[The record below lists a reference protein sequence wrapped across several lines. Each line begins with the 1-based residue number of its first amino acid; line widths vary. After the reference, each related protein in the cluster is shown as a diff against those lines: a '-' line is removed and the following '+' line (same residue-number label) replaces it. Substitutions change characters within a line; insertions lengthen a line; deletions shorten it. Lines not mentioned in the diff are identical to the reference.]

1 MATSDDGRSTAFI
14 PTAAAHHGLDDRH
27 AEIARR
33 AYQLYE
39 QRGRAQGGDIDDW
52 LLAEREL
59 GLARDPTTAKLRA
72 RPLTARAARRR

>member
-1 MATSDDGRSTAFI
+1 MATSDDGRSTV
-14 PTAAAHHGLDDRH
+14 PTVTAHHGLDDRH

-59 GLARDPTTAKLRA
+59 GLARDPTTA
-72 RPLTARAARRR
+72 